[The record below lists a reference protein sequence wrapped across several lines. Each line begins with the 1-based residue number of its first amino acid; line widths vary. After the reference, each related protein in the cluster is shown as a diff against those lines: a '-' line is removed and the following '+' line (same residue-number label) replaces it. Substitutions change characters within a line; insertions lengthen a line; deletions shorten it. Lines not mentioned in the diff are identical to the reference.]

1 MFKKLIM
8 GIIQKFSNRTKEI
21 NSSYDL
27 SKKINS
33 TVSLTTREVE
43 FILTTL
49 GESSMQIKQIDF
61 VYSLILKLQSYYEEL
76 KNNNVK

>member
-8 GIIQKFSNRTKEI
+8 GIIQKVSNRSKEI
-21 NSSYDL
+21 NASYDL